1 MHLIN
6 LNYSFAILLFCLGL
20 YVVLASENLMKR
32 LFGLSLFQ
40 TSVLWFYISLGKIY
54 GAKPPICQAPG
65 CQEIY
70 SNPLP
75 HVLMLTA
82 IVVGIATLALGFA
95 LIIRIKSTYLQIK
108 D

>member
-1 MHLIN
+1 MHLIS

-20 YVVLASENLMKR
+20 YLVLASEDLMKK

-40 TSVLWFYISLGKIY
+40 TAVLWFYISLGKIY
-54 GAKPPICQAPG
+54 GAKPPICPELH
-65 CQEIY
+65 CSDLY

-95 LIIRIKSTYLQIK
+95 LVIRIKSLDK
-108 D
+108 

>member
-6 LNYSFAILLFCLGL
+6 LYSFSILLFCAGL
-20 YVVLASENLMKR
+20 YVTIASQDLMKK

-40 TSVLWFYISLGKIY
+40 NSVLWFYISLGKVSK
-54 GAKPPICQAPG
+54 GLPPILLNSAAV
-65 CQEIY
+65 Y

-82 IVVGIATLALGFA
+82 IVVGIATIAIGFA
-95 LIIRIKSTYLQIK
+95 LVIRINRPS
-108 D
+108 

>member
-1 MHLIN
+1 M
-6 LNYSFAILLFCLGL
+6 
-20 YVVLASENLMKR
+20 VLASENLIKR
-32 LFGLSLFQ
+32 LLGLSLFQ

-54 GAKPPICQAPG
+54 GAKPPICPISG
-65 CQEIY
+65 CIEIY

-95 LIIRIKSTYLQIK
+95 LVIKINNRHS
-108 D
+108 